1 MREERREG
9 TGREGEVKV
18 SRMTSVTVMKAIRR
32 HNAQRVGACVCVCA
46 QASDS
51 TALHIAAAGGHAD
64 VVHHLIDI
72 GAAADVEN
80 AVRNS
85 LSITHSLSCI
95 ATCVRCTKY
104 AYRMHVRLKNVKK
117 FGRFS
122 STTRTRS
129 SLSITATM
137 TTTTTTTPV

>member
-1 MREERREG
+1 
-9 TGREGEVKV
+9 
-18 SRMTSVTVMKAIRR
+18 MTSVSVMKAIRR
-32 HNAQRVGACVCVCA
+32 HNAQRVGACVCVCVCV

-85 LSITHSLSCI
+85 LSITHSLTVLHSYM
-95 ATCVRCTKY
+95 CTLHKIRD
-104 AYRMHVRLKNVKK
+104 RMHVRLKNVKK